1 MYKKWKKKKKSYI
14 NDIWKWITTGC
25 ILMHSIHRLSIIFIN
40 KKEKFI
46 IISFVVFIL
55 NFKSF
60 KLPSL
65 I

>member
-1 MYKKWKKKKKSYI
+1 
-14 NDIWKWITTGC
+14 
-25 ILMHSIHRLSIIFIN
+25 MHSIHRLSIIFIN